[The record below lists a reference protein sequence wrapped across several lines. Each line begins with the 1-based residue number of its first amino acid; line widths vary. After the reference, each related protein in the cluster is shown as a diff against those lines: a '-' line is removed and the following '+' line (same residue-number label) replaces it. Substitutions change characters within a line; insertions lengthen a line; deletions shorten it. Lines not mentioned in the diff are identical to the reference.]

1 MATIS
6 MSNPLPPP
14 SVSKVVRRD
23 PEQAAARA
31 PAQVVSAESNAPAKQ
46 KPEGVSSSESNFND
60 LQQLTEQAFA
70 DENLRLSISYE
81 KSIGRFVYRG
91 VDRQTGEVV
100 REYPP
105 EEVIERIAHLREIA
119 GIAID
124 RRL

>member
-1 MATIS
+1 MANVS

-14 SVSKVVRRD
+14 SVTKVVRRED
-23 PEQAAARA
+23 DKAAVDTAVNVASAENNAPEQ
-31 PAQVVSAESNAPAKQ
+31 Q
-46 KPEGVSSSESNFND
+46 KPEGVPNSKLNE

-70 DENLRLSISYE
+70 ADDLRLSISFE

-91 VDRQTGEVV
+91 VDRETGEVV

-119 GIAID
+119 GIAVD
-124 RRL
+124 RKM

>member
-1 MATIS
+1 MANVS

-14 SVSKVVRRD
+14 SVTKVVRRED
-23 PEQAAARA
+23 ETAARETVAKVASAENNAPEQ
-31 PAQVVSAESNAPAKQ
+31 Q
-46 KPEGVSSSESNFND
+46 KPEGVLNSKLNE

-70 DENLRLSISYE
+70 ADDLRLSISFE

-91 VDRQTGEVV
+91 VDRETGEVV

-119 GIAID
+119 GIAVD
-124 RRL
+124 RKM